1 MGFMVILTLATFG
14 LSWCFVWCILRLSH
28 KKGWF
33 DHHDERKIHE
43 GQIPRLGGVGFIT
56 AYVGMVCILLLSGF
70 WKDRA
75 QEPSFF
81 FVLGAMLLILIF
93 GVWDD
98 FKPLRARY
106 KFLVQAMAALLVVLA
121 GYRFQRL
128 SFPEI
133 GLVFQF
139 GWLSYPLTFI
149 WIIGIINAINLIDG
163 VDGLAGGIS
172 VIILLWYAVIYLMM
186 KNVQAWQ
193 FSLLLIGA
201 IAGFLCFNFPAPRAK
216 IFMGD
221 TGSQFLGFFIAL
233 LPIWDTVQWGISPIS
248 PPYAAGLTLIPI
260 LDTFAA
266 IWRRVRDKRGIYEP
280 DREHT
285 HHKLMA
291 LGCTALQVDG
301 ILYGLQ
307 FVSGLCIALSL
318 TIGKAFRVPLV
329 IAAYGIVILFFVLLH
344 YAYSHRIKGTQP

>member
-1 MGFMVILTLATFG
+1 MGFILILMVATWG
-14 LSWCFVWCILRLSH
+14 LSLCFVWCILRFSQ

-33 DHHDERKIHE
+33 DHHDERKIHQ

-56 AYVGMVCILLLSGF
+56 AYVGMVVILLLSGF
-70 WKDRA
+70 WKEGS
-75 QEPSFF
+75 QGISFF
-81 FVLGAMLLILIF
+81 FVLAAMLLILIF
-93 GVWDD
+93 GMWDD

-106 KFLVQAMAALLVVLA
+106 KFIIQGLAALLVVLA

-133 GLVFQF
+133 GLIFQF

-163 VDGLAGGIS
+163 IDGLAGGIS
-172 VIILLWYAVIYLMM
+172 VIILSWYTLIYYAM
-186 KNVQAWQ
+186 KNTQAWQ
-193 FSLLLIGA
+193 LSLLLIGA
-201 IAGFLCFNFPAPRAK
+201 LMGFLCFNFPLPRAQ

-233 LPIWDTVQWGISPIS
+233 LPIWDTVRWGISPIS
-248 PPYAAGLTLIPI
+248 LPYAAGLTLIPI

-285 HHKLMA
+285 HHKLLA
-291 LGCTALQVDG
+291 LGYTPLQVDG
-301 ILYGLQ
+301 ILYALQ
-307 FVSGLCIALSL
+307 FVSGLFITLSL
-318 TIGKAFRVPLV
+318 TIAKAFRVSLV
-329 IAAYGIVILFFVLLH
+329 LTAYGIVAAFFVLLH
-344 YAYSHRIKGTQP
+344 YAYTHRIKCK